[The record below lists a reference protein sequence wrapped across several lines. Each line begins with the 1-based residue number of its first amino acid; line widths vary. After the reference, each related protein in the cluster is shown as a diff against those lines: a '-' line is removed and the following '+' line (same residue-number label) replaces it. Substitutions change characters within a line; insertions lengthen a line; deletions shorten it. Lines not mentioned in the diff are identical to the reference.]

1 MFSVSLDIK
10 ILEIMLKSL
19 LKKIKGDIIETFSK
33 KTLRKQQKRK
43 KLIKSSRTKVSNWM
57 MCF

>member
-19 LKKIKGDIIETFSK
+19 LKKIKGAIIETFSK

-43 KLIKSSRTKVSNWM
+43 KLIKSSRTIVNNWM